1 VIYLQIP
8 VTTTEVIGGTEPME
22 EILKHYRDRIEAMD
36 FEPLSDDEAAA
47 RRAADAEGVAS
58 VRLEGLEL
66 TAIDAAFLDML
77 AEFRVPQELSSA
89 LTIEFTRDML
99 AANTHARHDA

>member
-1 VIYLQIP
+1 
-8 VTTTEVIGGTEPME
+8 ME
-22 EILKHYRDRIEAMD
+22 DILKRYRERIEAME
-36 FEPLSDDEAAA
+36 FEPLSDDEASA

-66 TAIDAAFLDML
+66 TAFDAAFLDML

-89 LTIEFTRDML
+89 LTLEFTRDML
-99 AANTHARHDA
+99 ATNTHARHDA